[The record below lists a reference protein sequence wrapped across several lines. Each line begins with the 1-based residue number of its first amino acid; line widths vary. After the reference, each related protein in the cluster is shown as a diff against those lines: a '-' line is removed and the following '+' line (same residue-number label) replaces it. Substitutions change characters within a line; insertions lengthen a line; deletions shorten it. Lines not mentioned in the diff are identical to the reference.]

1 MQNKKLRIYIKKL
14 RIYIKKLRASIKSF
28 KNYIILIIT
37 Y

>member
-1 MQNKKLRIYIKKL
+1 MQNKELRIYIKKL